1 MFLEKNVPEN
11 GRTAILERFDR
22 LVQEKNILRL
32 ISCLKT

>member
-11 GRTAILERFDR
+11 ERTAILERFDR